1 MNLKPFPASGKED
14 LTSRPEVR
22 GSERCL
28 THLAEGA
35 ALNMPVIDD
44 LVYHT
49 FREAIATM
57 ARQLPDRLSDSDA
70 LPVIKSILKEFEN
83 YRKGVDASL
92 RERQAGWRTLSAN
105 LLRELLG
112 TLGIDSASAS
122 AAPLLSQI
130 ALLTTGEQI
139 QAFRVQ
145 LEDYLRP
152 GGGQGRIERGSAFKA
167 ADRSEANDNAAGL
180 RGGGA
185 AQQCLSAILDRGTA
199 GFVVLFRLSC
209 LDVIGERFG
218 IEAIHDSLMAIAAYL
233 TQALRTDDA
242 VFHWSDSSLLAILE
256 TPATEQ
262 ILSAAM
268 QRIANSNRD
277 ITISIGGRNVM
288 LRIPLTFELTPISRF
303 HSAEDLLKLSR
314 GPAMRR

>member
-92 RERQAGWRTLSAN
+92 RERQAAWRTLAGN
-105 LLRELLG
+105 LLRDLLG
-112 TLGIDSASAS
+112 TLGIDPASTS
-122 AAPLLSQI
+122 AAPLLNRI
-130 ALLTTGEQI
+130 AALSTGEQI
-139 QAFRVQ
+139 EAFRAH

-152 GGGQGRIERGSAFKA
+152 GGGQIERGSALKT

-185 AQQCLSAILDRGTA
+185 AQQNLKAILDRGVD

-262 ILSAAM
+262 ILTAAM

-277 ITISIGGRNVM
+277 ITIKIGGRNVM

-303 HSAEDLLKLSR
+303 RGPEDLLKLSR
-314 GPAMRR
+314 GPAVRR